1 MADYWI
7 KWYHEILDDPK
18 MATLP
23 DRLWRRFSELCLLSG
38 RLFSDKTG
46 ELPDARQIAWALR
59 MPVDELQTDMGQL
72 IETGFIEKTKS
83 GYSIVNFEKRQRALT
98 STERSKQS
106 RSREQRK
113 KYAGEDERVCGV
125 YKIECVQSGK
135 VYIGSSVDCNKRI
148 KTHFYEGS
156 TFETHWMHEDLE
168 RFGRDSFISEI
179 VETVNDP
186 DDLPERETFWI
197 EQIAPEKLYNKE
209 HNGKRN
215 PYRYATGLQRNVAQ
229 SRADTEQNRTE
240 QIQSRTFDD
249 DYGELAK
256 AYERNIGALTGMIG
270 ETLEADLREYGLPLC
285 LEAINRAVRNN
296 VQKWAYVQGILK
308 RLKVEGYNEKPE
320 KKAGRAGGKVTIKLP
335 DGQLSEANL

>member
-72 IETGFIEKTKS
+72 IEAGFIEKTKS
-83 GYSIVNFEKRQRALT
+83 GYAIINFEKRQRANT

-106 RSREQRK
+106 RQREQRK
-113 KYAGEDERVCGV
+113 IYSGEDGRICGI
-125 YKIECVQSGK
+125 YKIECTQSGNI
-135 VYIGSSVDCNKRI
+135 YIGSSVDCNKRI
-148 KTHFYEGS
+148 KTHFYEGA
-156 TFETHWMHEDLE
+156 TFKAHWMHEDLQ
-168 RFGRDSFISEI
+168 RFGRDSFSVEI
-179 VETVNDP
+179 VETINDP
-186 DDLPERETFWI
+186 DDLPTRETFWI
-197 EQIAPEKLYNKE
+197 EQIDAEKLYNTEQKGK
-209 HNGKRN
+209 HNPHRD
-215 PYRYATGLQRNVAQ
+215 ATSSQRNVAQ

-249 DYGELAK
+249 DYGELAR
-256 AYERNIGALTGMIG
+256 AYEHNIGALTGMIG
-270 ETLEADLREYGLPLC
+270 ETLEADLKEYGLVLC
-285 LEAINRAVRNN
+285 LEAMSRATRNN
-296 VQKWAYVQGILK
+296 VQKWSYVQGILK
-308 RLKVEGYNEKPE
+308 RLKREGYNDKPNKSE
-320 KKAGRAGGKVTIKLP
+320 KKQTGKVTIKLP
-335 DGQLSEANL
+335 DGQLSEANI